1 MCYLRILDNRPRY
14 LQLTQSVLEPALGA
28 RGRVRLPLPRGHLG
42 GTHEVVEGGVDH
54 HHGLE
59 VLGHLLVLGQAV
71 EQLLLERVTPAEGAG
86 GRGEITVLWRE

>member
-1 MCYLRILDNRPRY
+1 MGMGWVGGDGGIL
-14 LQLTQSVLEPALGA
+14 
-28 RGRVRLPLPRGHLG
+28 
-42 GTHEVVEGGVDH
+42 VVEGGVDH

-86 GRGEITVLWRE
+86 VAVRSRCCGASEGAG